1 MCRIAGIYNPSS
13 GSLAQDILKM
23 RDSMKHGGPDDEGVF
38 IHATFPL
45 AFGHRRLSLID
56 LSSAGHQPMHFS
68 ERGLSVVFNGEIYNY
83 RELRNTL
90 LSKGY
95 HFNTS
100 SDTEVI
106 LMAYAHWG
114 VDCFE
119 FMNGMFAIAI
129 WDEKNHEIIL
139 ARDHAGI
146 KPLYYFISDK
156 QFVFA
161 SEIRAF
167 NYSGIA
173 FEEHHQWQTAF
184 LAFGHLPEP
193 VTTLKDVVPL
203 EKGTILKI
211 SVPSLKTEKHT
222 FFQWDFSAALRVEE
236 EALPLIRETLE
247 ESVKRH
253 MISDAALG
261 LFLSGGIDS
270 SLLALIATK
279 HKKDIHS
286 LSIVFNEKKYSEEY
300 YQQIIIE
307 KTKVIHQSYLVTQ
320 KEFNE
325 NLSDALLAMDQP
337 SLDGIN
343 TYFISKYAK
352 QSGLKAV
359 LSGLGADELFGGYPS
374 FYNQKRI
381 RVLQLLPDRLLLSLQ
396 LFPDYR
402 LRKLSYAGLHNPAA
416 EYLTYRGIFSP
427 KVIASLL
434 GMYVNEVV
442 SDINDIATVYPS
454 PELKR
459 ENRVSWL
466 ETNFYMQNQLL
477 KDADYMSMWH
487 GLEIRVPFL
496 DKELMMVTAQVESGL
511 KYKHTLPK
519 YLLIKSYQD
528 ILPKEIWN
536 REKQGFTFPFDN
548 WLKENQYSKPT
559 NQFETK
565 LYSKFKKGSL
575 SWGRYWCGLLMNRF
589 SEKMSHAA

>member
-1 MCRIAGIYNPSS
+1 MCRIAGIYNPESA
-13 GSLAQDILKM
+13 SLTDDILKM
-23 RDSMKHGGPDDEGVF
+23 RDAMQHGGPDDAGVF
-38 IHATFPL
+38 VHSEFPL

-56 LSSAGHQPMHFS
+56 LTIAGHQPMLFQ
-68 ERGLSVVFNGEIYNY
+68 ERGLSIVFNGEIYNY
-83 RELRNTL
+83 QELRNTL

-95 HFNTS
+95 QFKTAT
-100 SDTEVI
+100 DTEVI
-106 LMAYAHWG
+106 LKAYAHWG

-129 WDEKNHEIIL
+129 WDEPNQEIIL

-146 KPLYYFISDK
+146 KPLYYFISEK
-156 QFVFA
+156 QFAFS
-161 SEIRAF
+161 SEMRAF
-167 NYSGIA
+167 KYSGIY
-173 FEEHHQWQTAF
+173 FENHHQWQTAF

-193 VTTLKDVVPL
+193 VTTLQKVVPL
-203 EKGTILKI
+203 EKGTALKI
-211 SVPSLKTEKHT
+211 SVPSLKTEKHS
-222 FFQWDFSAALRVEE
+222 FFQWDFSAELREEE
-236 EALPLIRETLE
+236 EALPLIREILQ
-247 ESVKRH
+247 ESVERH
-253 MISDAALG
+253 MISDAPLG

-270 SLLALIATK
+270 SLLALVASK
-279 HKKDIHS
+279 FKKDLHS

-300 YQQIIIE
+300 FQQIMIE

-325 NLSDALLAMDQP
+325 FLPDALMAMDQP

-374 FYNQKRI
+374 FYNQRKMS
-381 RVLQLLPDRLLLSLQ
+381 VLRLLPDRLLLSLQ
-396 LFPDYR
+396 ILPDYR

-427 KVIASLL
+427 MAIASLQD
-434 GMYVNEVV
+434 MYENEVV
-442 SDINDIATVYPS
+442 AQIRQIGEQYTSPS
-454 PELKR
+454 LTR
-459 ENRVSWL
+459 ENKVSWL

-487 GLEIRVPFL
+487 GIEIRVPFL
-496 DKELMMVTAQVESGL
+496 DKELMMVVAQVESGL
-511 KYKHTLPK
+511 KYNHTLPK
-519 YLLIKSYQD
+519 YLLVKSHQD

-536 REKQGFTFPFDN
+536 REKQGFTFPFDD
-548 WLKENQYSKPT
+548 WLKENEYSKPC

-565 LYSKFKKGSL
+565 LYAKFKKGSL

-589 SEKMSHAA
+589 SEKIKHAA

>member
-13 GSLAQDILKM
+13 GSLAQDMLKM

-95 HFNTS
+95 QFNTS

-129 WDEKNHEIIL
+129 WDERNYEIIL

-203 EKGTILKI
+203 EKGTLLKI

-222 FFQWDFSAALRVEE
+222 FFKWDFSAELRVEE

-253 MISDAALG
+253 MISDAPLG

-270 SLLALIATK
+270 SLLALLA
-279 HKKDIHS
+279 KKFKKEIHS

-352 QSGLKAV
+352 QSRLKAV

-427 KVIASLL
+427 KAIASLL
-434 GMYVNEVV
+434 GMYENEVV
-442 SDINDIATVYPS
+442 SDISQIAALYPS
-454 PELKR
+454 PELNR

-511 KYKHTLPK
+511 KYNHTLPK
-519 YLLIKSYQD
+519 YLLVKSYQD

-548 WLKENQYSKPT
+548 WLKENQYSKPI